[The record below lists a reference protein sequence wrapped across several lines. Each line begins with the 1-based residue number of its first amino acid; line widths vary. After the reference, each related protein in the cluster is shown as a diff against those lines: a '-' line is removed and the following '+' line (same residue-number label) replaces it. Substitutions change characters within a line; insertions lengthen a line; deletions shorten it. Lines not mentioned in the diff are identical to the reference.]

1 MLKRHSQF
9 FETLMLLGDLILIA
23 GAWLFAYYIRF
34 YGPFPLDEPVPPLAP
49 YVLLLAPLLI
59 IWTVSFKQFGLYRPR
74 RIASRAREVW
84 DIARASGLALLLLTA
99 LTFFYRGFSFSRL
112 VFLIFGAT
120 SIAALCLARGFF
132 RETLRFFRRRGFNLR
147 EVLVVGTGRTA
158 RKVLDT
164 IHEHPELGL
173 RVAGVLTDGT
183 GPVGESFQGHAVLG
197 DSRDIRQIL
206 RQRPVDQVFIALP
219 FRAGELLEK
228 ILSDLGDTM
237 ADIKFIPDF
246 HGYMT
251 LRGGIE
257 EFEGLPIVTLQ
268 DTPLYGWNALIKRSL
283 DLIVGGAALVL
294 FAPLMGLIALAIKS
308 TSFGPV
314 FFRQERMGLDGRRFQ
329 ILKFRTMV
337 DDAEIL
343 TGPVWATANDP
354 RVTPLGRWL
363 RCFSLDELPQL
374 INVLRGEM
382 SLVGPRPERPPLI
395 DEFRKSIPNYMLRH
409 KIKAGMTG
417 WAQIH
422 GWRGNSSLEK
432 RIECDIYYIENWS
445 LGFDLKILA
454 RSLIHGFYHENAH

>member
-1 MLKRHSQF
+1 MLKRHSKF
-9 FETLMLLGDLILIA
+9 FENLMLLGDLILIA
-23 GAWLFAYYIRF
+23 GSWVLAFTIRF
-34 YGPFPLDEPVPPLAP
+34 HGPLAVDQPIPPWFP
-49 YVLLLAPLLI
+49 YGWLLVPLLV

-84 DIARASGLALLLLTA
+84 DIARASSLALLLLTA

-112 VFLIFGAT
+112 VFVIFWAI
-120 SIAALCLARGFF
+120 SIAVLCLARILF
-132 RETLRFFRRRGFNLR
+132 RETLRFVRKRGFNLR
-147 EVLVVGTGRTA
+147 HVLVVGTGRTA
-158 RKVLDT
+158 RKVIDA
-164 IHEHPELGL
+164 IQAHPELGL
-173 RVAGVLTDGT
+173 QVAGIVTE
-183 GPVGESFQGHAVLG
+183 GPGSLEENFHAHLVLG
-197 DSRDIRQIL
+197 SCQEIREVL
-206 RQRPVDQVFIALP
+206 RRYPVDQVFIALP
-219 FRAGELLEK
+219 FRAGDLLETLMRD
-228 ILSDLGDTM
+228 LSDTM
-237 ADIKFIPDF
+237 VDIRLIPDF
-246 HGYMT
+246 HGFTT

-268 DTPLYGWNALIKRSL
+268 DTPLYGWNALIKRTL
-283 DLIVGGAALVL
+283 DLLAGGATLVF
-294 FAPLMGLIALAIKS
+294 FAPLMGLIALAIKA
-308 TSFGPV
+308 TSAGPV

-337 DDAEIL
+337 EDAEKL
-343 TGPVWATANDP
+343 TGPVWAAPGDL

-363 RCFSLDELPQL
+363 RRFSLDELPQL

-395 DEFRKSIPNYMLRH
+395 DEFRKSIPHYMLRH

-454 RSLIHGFYHENAH
+454 RSLLYGFYHENAH